1 MFWYCHKRGREVRLE
16 KEQLLTEAEV
26 EALNQ
31 HSASSDPLTTTAAA
45 DARVDRVEAGTR
57 SPESGQPGSGYA
69 PEGSLAKELAMDNG
83 SELSQV
89 PHTVVASQET

>member
-1 MFWYCHKRGREVRLE
+1 ME

-31 HSASSDPLTTTAAA
+31 HSASSDPLTATAAA
-45 DARVDRVEAGTR
+45 EARVDRVEAGTR

-69 PEGSLAKELAMDNG
+69 LEGSLAKELALEKG
-83 SELSQV
+83 SGPSQA
-89 PHTVVASQET
+89 PNTVAASQET